1 MYAEAATR
9 PVFGPAMGRN
19 EGHAKSSAGEECRI
33 ECQACED
40 LTKSQGLA
48 QARKVLK
55 VCGMRR
61 VHKQG
66 RQGEQWRAPQITHP
80 LEEEFLVHP

>member
-19 EGHAKSSAGEECRI
+19 EGHAKSSAGEECMI

-40 LTKSQGLA
+40 VNHLAALAQGSQGA
-48 QARKVLK
+48 QGVRD
-55 VCGMRR
+55 
-61 VHKQG
+61 
-66 RQGEQWRAPQITHP
+66 ET
-80 LEEEFLVHP
+80 

>member
-40 LTKSQGLA
+40 LTKILVWRK
-48 QARKVLK
+48 ARKVLK
-55 VCGMRR
+55 VCGMKN
-61 VHKQG
+61 VDKQG

-80 LEEEFLVHP
+80 LEEEYLVHP

>member
-40 LTKSQGLA
+40 VRHVRITKNFGLA
-48 QARKVLK
+48 QGSQDAQGVLD
-55 VCGMRR
+55 
-61 VHKQG
+61 
-66 RQGEQWRAPQITHP
+66 ET
-80 LEEEFLVHP
+80 

>member
-40 LTKSQGLA
+40 VTKIFGLA
-48 QARKVLK
+48 QGSQDAQGVLD
-55 VCGMRR
+55 
-61 VHKQG
+61 
-66 RQGEQWRAPQITHP
+66 ET
-80 LEEEFLVHP
+80 